1 MKKLFVLT
9 LSFVALISFNSRAQ
23 DSSDLINLLMSGADV
38 SETQAKG
45 GAGALF
51 EMAKEKLPVDDFSKV
66 AAVVPGMDN
75 LLAAVPGLA
84 PKRSMLGAAA
94 IKLSGNAK
102 VLAVFKKLGI
112 DESKVALFT
121 PILVS
126 YIENKGGKEL
136 GGILAGAL
144 K

>member
-1 MKKLFVLT
+1 MKKIF
-9 LSFVALISFNSRAQ
+9 LISISLFAL
-23 DSSDLINLLMSGADV
+23 LINDSVAQSSNELIGLLMSGAKV

-51 EMAKEKLPVDDFSKV
+51 EMAKEKLSVDDFFKV

-75 LLAAVPGLA
+75 ILAAIPSLA

-102 VLAVFKKLGI
+102 VLAIFKKLGI
-112 DESKVALFT
+112 NQSKVALFT
-121 PILVS
+121 PIVIS

-136 GGILAGAL
+136 GGILTKAL